1 MMKKAI
7 YFLLVP
13 ITIIMAVACG
23 NDKPGLITADEG
35 VIVLDPAQVTK
46 TNSTKLYVH
55 YMPWFE
61 TKEVSGAWG
70 MHWTMANKNPDK
82 IDAAGKRE
90 IASHFYPLIGPYD
103 SSDKVVLDYHLLLMK
118 YAGIEGVL
126 VDWYGS
132 RSSGGTGV
140 TVATEALLDAVERAG
155 MEIAIVYEDRNNLD
169 GASSVEQMVAWGQED
184 MRYLEKNFFSKEC
197 YAKIDGKPLL
207 MCFGPIALNIGDY
220 ADSPARW
227 TKIFSVLNT
236 KPYFMTLFGAAPNAG
251 DENVSS
257 EFTWVDANNSSFYK
271 GLKDKYGEYMASAY
285 PGFLDF
291 YQEGGWGDSY
301 SNLDY
306 RDGDELREQLQA
318 TATAEAPI
326 VQLVTWNDFGEGTQ
340 IEPTDEDQYKYL
352 EIIQNYSGVTYDV
365 NALKQIYRHYDL
377 RKEYRTDIDA
387 QSKLLQAYYY
397 LISLRIDDAKR
408 EMDEIK

>member
-1 MMKKAI
+1 
-7 YFLLVP
+7 
-13 ITIIMAVACG
+13 
-23 NDKPGLITADEG
+23 
-35 VIVLDPAQVTK
+35 
-46 TNSTKLYVH
+46 
-55 YMPWFE
+55 
-61 TKEVSGAWG
+61 
-70 MHWTMANKNPDK
+70 
-82 IDAAGKRE
+82 
-90 IASHFYPLIGPYD
+90 
-103 SSDKVVLDYHLLLMK
+103 
-118 YAGIEGVL
+118 
-126 VDWYGS
+126 
-132 RSSGGTGV
+132 
-140 TVATEALLDAVERAG
+140 
-155 MEIAIVYEDRNNLD
+155 
-169 GASSVEQMVAWGQED
+169 
-184 MRYLEKNFFSKEC
+184 
-197 YAKIDGKPLL
+197 
-207 MCFGPIALNIGDY
+207 
-220 ADSPARW
+220 
-227 TKIFSVLNT
+227 
-236 KPYFMTLFGAAPNAG
+236 
-251 DENVSS
+251 
-257 EFTWVDANNSSFYK
+257 
-271 GLKDKYGEYMASAY
+271 MASAY